1 MSEEIKEAKKR
12 GRKKKSEGNTEEIEN
27 IKKEIFSE
35 EVKEV
40 KKRGRKPKTEKQK
53 ELKTLEKV
61 EEVEIAKKD
70 KKREEIIKSVAT
82 KAAKKVKIYG
92 RTIKLHPMNP
102 YERRIVHFTL
112 QNFDGVETYSEG
124 REPFRRVVID
134 VKK

>member
-27 IKKEIFSE
+27 IKKETFSE

-70 KKREEIIKSVAT
+70 KKGE
-82 KAAKKVKIYG
+82 
-92 RTIKLHPMNP
+92 
-102 YERRIVHFTL
+102 
-112 QNFDGVETYSEG
+112 
-124 REPFRRVVID
+124 
-134 VKK
+134 